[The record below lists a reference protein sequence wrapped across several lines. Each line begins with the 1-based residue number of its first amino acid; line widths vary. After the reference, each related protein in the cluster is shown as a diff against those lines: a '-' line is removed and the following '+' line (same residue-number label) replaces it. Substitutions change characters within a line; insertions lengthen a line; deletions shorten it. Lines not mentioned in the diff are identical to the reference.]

1 MNIVYKNNKD
11 LRSQKLTGLYQVIRS
26 KFTNLF
32 QNLLKKRFFMWW
44 LILSKW
50 MDNKVSIFSI
60 KKCIFLF
67 NNVKLKIS
75 NFQNIIS
82 PPFNFNNIDS
92 IFENELDTIGTRFRK
107 VAEKI
112 IFDIYEKKSG
122 Q

>member
-1 MNIVYKNNKD
+1 
-11 LRSQKLTGLYQVIRS
+11 
-26 KFTNLF
+26 
-32 QNLLKKRFFMWW
+32 
-44 LILSKW
+44 